1 MPMSGDRRN
10 RCGLKGRR
18 FLAGS
23 IKAAIVHHRPPD
35 ANVETREQLPQ
46 TEPLEAH
53 L

>member
-1 MPMSGDRRN
+1 MSRERRN
-10 RCGLKGRR
+10 RCGLKGQR

-23 IKAAIVHHRPPD
+23 LKAAILHHRAPD